1 MKHKFIDGFILK
13 VIGLITMT
21 FDHVGVFMERFIPE
35 ASEIANIFRC
45 VGRLAFPIFVFLIV
59 EGIRHTKSFAKYIL
73 RLGILATILIVG
85 EAIIFYNFDNSLDFP
100 SPINDLVIIALAIYL
115 LNRKDK
121 LSFLSILP
129 IGFSVFCFLIPFIEK
144 SNDITITFLPFFLRC
159 DYDIFGMILAIG
171 YWLAP
176 EAAKL
181 ILKSNENTANIL
193 TEDNMQTASD
203 ICAAF
208 WVIFVSLIMFVINKV
223 TGQEI
228 FFDIIAYASLAAI
241 PILFYNGK
249 RGYNAKWFKYG
260 SYLYFPLHLIII
272 FLVFVIL
279 GYIDVG
285 GYL

>member
-1 MKHKFIDGFILK
+1 MRHKFIDGFILK

-21 FDHVGVFMERFIPE
+21 FDHIGVFIEMFAPKAYEM
-35 ASEIANIFRC
+35 ANIFRC
-45 VGRLAFPIFVFLIV
+45 IGRLAFPIFVFLLV
-59 EGIRHTKSFAKYIL
+59 EGIRYTKSFKKYIF
-73 RLGILATILIVG
+73 RLGVLASILIVG
-85 EAIIFYNFDNSLDFP
+85 EVIIYYNFDNSLNFP

-121 LSFLSILP
+121 FSLLSILP
-129 IGFSVFCFLIPFIEK
+129 IGYEVLCFVISLMEK
-144 SNDITITFLPFFLRC
+144 DGNYTISFLPFFLRC
-159 DYDIFGMILAIG
+159 DYDIFGIILAIG

-176 EAAKL
+176 EVAKL
-181 ILKSNENTANIL
+181 ILKSNVNTANIL
-193 TEDNMQTASD
+193 TEDNMKTASD
-203 ICAAF
+203 IFAAF

-249 RGYNAKWFKYG
+249 RGYNAIWFKYG

-272 FLVFVIL
+272 FLVFIIL